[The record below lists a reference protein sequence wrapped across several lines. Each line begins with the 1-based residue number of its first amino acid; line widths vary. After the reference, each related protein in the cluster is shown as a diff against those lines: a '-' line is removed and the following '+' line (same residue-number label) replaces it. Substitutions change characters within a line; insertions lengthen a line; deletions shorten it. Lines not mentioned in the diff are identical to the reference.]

1 MAFAKVDNPKTE
13 IYKMRLTK
21 DEKAALI
28 AKAEECAM
36 PLSEYLLA
44 VGLKRQTRGRADVEA
59 INLLREIAA
68 GLKALHDVADDIH
81 EQHLQRALDEVVH
94 AIQRVWSE
102 GARR

>member
-13 IYKMRLTK
+13 ICKLRVTK
-21 DEKAALI
+21 DEKAALLI
-28 AKAEECAM
+28 KADECSM

-44 VGLKRQTRGRADVEA
+44 AGLKRQTRGRADVDA

-68 GLKALHDVADDIH
+68 GLKALHEVADDIH
-81 EQHLQRALDEVVH
+81 EEHLQRALDEVVQ